1 MGSATRSATIA
12 VHAAL
17 AKSLPASL
25 TTAEALFGASAVIAS
40 STQLRSTLSDPAIDA
55 GEKQKLVT
63 DLFGKS
69 FDKAALALV
78 VSATAQRWST
88 LNDLVAGIE
97 DLALR
102 AAASSV
108 TGPGEIES
116 ELFSFAR
123 AVSSNAELELAL
135 GSKLGNPEAK
145 ATLARTLLTK
155 AKALPATVVV
165 VSSLVQNPRGRR
177 IGALLSSAA
186 ATIANQGGY
195 LVATVT
201 SAQPLDPAQL
211 TAVSSSVAML
221 YGRKAVLDLH
231 VDARALGGVRIQVGD
246 DVIDGSIA
254 TLLDDLRSQL
264 AG

>member
-1 MGSATRSATIA
+1 
-12 VHAAL
+12 
-17 AKSLPASL
+17 
-25 TTAEALFGASAVIAS
+25 
-40 STQLRSTLSDPAIDA
+40 
-55 GEKQKLVT
+55 
-63 DLFGKS
+63 
-69 FDKAALALV
+69 
-78 VSATAQRWST
+78 
-88 LNDLVAGIE
+88 
-97 DLALR
+97 
-102 AAASSV
+102 
-108 TGPGEIES
+108 
-116 ELFSFAR
+116 
-123 AVSSNAELELAL
+123 
-135 GSKLGNPEAK
+135 LGNPEAK

-177 IGALLSSAA
+177 IGALLSAAA

-211 TAVSSSVAML
+211 TAVSSSIALL
-221 YGRKAVLDLH
+221 YGRKAVLDVH